1 MSFLRDKEIAIDLGM
16 SVSWVRVQRH
26 RRRTG
31 KEHALSIDPVF
42 IGSSPRYRRED
53 YEAWKLTLGKQNP

>member
-31 KEHALSIDPVF
+31 KEHVLSIDPIF
-42 IGSSPRYRRED
+42 IGSSPRYRLED
-53 YEAWKLTLGKQNP
+53 YEAWKLTLGSKNG